1 MKIKIPSETKLENVR
16 LEIDTLQRLYVE
28 LDVDLV
34 SKLEDEG
41 WHFWHEDSNAYLIV
55 SVNAL
60 NPVELLTGPVDLVIA
75 PYAWRVGSRS
85 GVKAFIQSI
94 TPAENTESA

>member
-1 MKIKIPSETKLENVR
+1 MKMKIPSETTLKNVR

-28 LDVDLV
+28 LDMDLV

-41 WHFWHEDSNAYLIV
+41 WHFWHEDSKAYLIV
-55 SVNAL
+55 AVNAL
-60 NPVELLTGPVDLVIA
+60 NPVEILTGQVDLVIV
-75 PYAWRVGSRS
+75 PYAWKVGSRS

-94 TPAENTESA
+94 TPAETSESA